1 MALVFWQIIWNYLF
15 LAFKERGTVGMDYKD
30 YAQRLSALYA
40 EYKAFDQTKI
50 PLCAAENY
58 VSPFARQGLVSRY
71 EGKYVSG
78 YIQRDQE
85 KDFIGSDYLE
95 KVMFLASD
103 LAKELFGAEYNDFR
117 SLTGMN
123 TVALILMTMAKDV
136 PKILITAPQA
146 GGHGSLPKLC
156 NNLGVAYEAIPYD
169 TVHMQI
175 DYEGLNHIL
184 EKDQEIG
191 YLFFCQ
197 SDLIQPP
204 DLSRIN
210 LPDHVGIIYDAT
222 QTLGLIAGGVLP
234 NPLSI
239 HKNTIMIGGTHKTF
253 PGVTCGYVATNHQEY
268 IQRVNQDISPNFL
281 RNVQVNNI
289 TSVCLTMLELLRF
302 GKDYAQSIVRVA
314 NGLGEALA
322 AAGISVKRI
331 SDTQFTQTHQL
342 FLETAPEEVDDSYR
356 RFREYGISLNKRKT
370 PYISGFRLGVQEI
383 ARYRFDTHLPE
394 LAELLRLILQE
405 PEKKEVILAR
415 KAKLALLKRD
425 RYVMDD
431 IFMEWD

>member
-1 MALVFWQIIWNYLF
+1 MCEDV
-15 LAFKERGTVGMDYKD
+15 DYQF
-30 YAQRLSALYA
+30 YAKRLSALYE
-40 EYKAFDQTKI
+40 EYKIFDQSKI

-58 VSPFARQGLVSRY
+58 VSPFAKQGLISRY

-78 YIQRDQE
+78 YIQRDIE

-95 KVMFLASD
+95 QVMLFASD
-103 LAKELFGAEYNDFR
+103 LAQELFGAKYNDFR

-123 TVALILMTMAKDV
+123 TVALMLMTMTHGAQ
-136 PKILITAPQA
+136 KILITDPQS

-156 NNLGVAYEAIPYD
+156 DNMGIRYDSIPYD
-169 TVHMQI
+169 AVSMQI
-175 DYEGLNHIL
+175 DYEQLNRIL
-184 EKDQEIG
+184 SADQEIA

-204 DLSRIN
+204 DLARIE
-210 LPDHVGIIYDAT
+210 LPERMGIIYDAT

-234 NPLSI
+234 NPLQV

-253 PGVTCGYVATNHQEY
+253 PGVTCGYVATNCDEY
-268 IQRVNQDISPNFL
+268 IQKVNQDISPNFL

-302 GKDYAQSIVRVA
+302 GQDYAQNIVWLA
-314 NGLGEALA
+314 NNLGGALNTS
-322 AAGISVKRI
+322 GIGVKRI
-331 SDTQFTQTHQL
+331 SNLAFTKTHQL
-342 FLETAPEEVDDSYR
+342 FIETEPELVDDTYR
-356 RFREYGISLNKRKT
+356 HFRNYGITLNKRKT
-370 PYISGFRLGVQEI
+370 AYISGFRLGVQEI
-383 ARYRFDTHLPE
+383 ARYHFDEHIPE
-394 LAELLRLILQE
+394 LAELIRLILRE
-405 PEKKEVILAR
+405 PNNRDVILGL
-415 KAKLALLKRD
+415 KAKLALLKQD

>member
-1 MALVFWQIIWNYLF
+1 
-15 LAFKERGTVGMDYKD
+15 MDYKY
-30 YAQRLSALYA
+30 YAQRLSALYT
-40 EYKAFDQTKI
+40 EYKVFDQSKI

-58 VSPFARQGLVSRY
+58 VSPFAKRGLISRY

-78 YIQRDQE
+78 FLQRDRE
-85 KDFIGSDYLE
+85 KDFIGSDYME
-95 KVMFLASD
+95 KIMIFASE
-103 LAKELFGAEYNDFR
+103 LAKELFGAGYNDFR

-123 TVALILMTMAKDV
+123 TVALILMTMARDAQ
-136 PKILITAPQA
+136 KILITDPQS

-156 NNLGVAYEAIPYD
+156 DNLGVAYASIPY
-169 TVHMQI
+169 TFASMQI
-175 DYEGLNHIL
+175 DYEQLNHIL
-184 EKDQEIG
+184 ETDQEIG

-204 DLSRIN
+204 DLSRIK

-234 NPLSI
+234 NPLST
-239 HKNTIMIGGTHKTF
+239 HRSTIMIGGTHKTF
-253 PGVTCGYVATNHQEY
+253 PGVTCGYVATNY
-268 IQRVNQDISPNFL
+268 NGYVQRVNQDISPNFL
-281 RNVQVNNI
+281 RNVQINNI

-302 GKDYAQSIVRVA
+302 GKEYAQGTVRLA
-314 NGLGEALA
+314 NGLGEALVS
-322 AAGISVKRI
+322 AGVPVKQV

-342 FLETAPEEVDDSYR
+342 FLESNPAEVDDAYR
-356 RFREYGISLNKRKT
+356 RFREYGITLNKRKT

-383 ARYRFDTHLPE
+383 ARYHFETHLSE

-405 PEKKEVILAR
+405 PEKKDAILSL

>member
-1 MALVFWQIIWNYLF
+1 MN
-15 LAFKERGTVGMDYKD
+15 YKD

-40 EYKAFDQTKI
+40 EYKVFDQSKI

-58 VSPFARQGLVSRY
+58 VSPFAKQGLISHY

-78 YIQRDQE
+78 YIQRDRE

-123 TVALILMTMAKDV
+123 TVALILMTLAKDT
-136 PKILITAPQA
+136 PKILITDPQS

-156 NNLGVAYEAIPYD
+156 NNLGVAYAPIPYD
-169 TVHMQI
+169 TASMQI
-175 DYEGLNHIL
+175 DYGKLNHIL
-184 EKDQEIG
+184 ATDHKIG

-204 DLSRIN
+204 ELHRIN
-210 LPDHVGIIYDAT
+210 LPEHVGIIYDAT
-222 QTLGLIAGGVLP
+222 QTLGLIAGGALP
-234 NPLSI
+234 NPLQI

-253 PGVTCGYVATNHQEY
+253 PGVTCGYVATNHSGY

-289 TSVCLTMLELLRF
+289 TSICLTMLELLRF
-302 GKDYAQSIVRVA
+302 GKDYAQGIVRIA
-314 NGLGEALA
+314 NGLGEALVA
-322 AAGISVKRI
+322 AEVPVKRI
-331 SDTQFTQTHQL
+331 SDAQFTQTHQL
-342 FLETAPEEVDDSYR
+342 FLEWDSAEVDDTYR
-356 RFREYGISLNKRKT
+356 RFREYGITLNKRKT

-383 ARYRFDTHLPE
+383 ARYHFEAHLPE
-394 LAELLRLILQE
+394 LAELLRLILRE
-405 PEKKEVILAR
+405 PEKREVILAL
-415 KAKLALLKRD
+415 KTKLALLKQN

-431 IFMEWD
+431 VFMEWD

>member
-1 MALVFWQIIWNYLF
+1 
-15 LAFKERGTVGMDYKD
+15 MDYKD
-30 YAQRLSALYA
+30 YAQRLSSLYA
-40 EYKAFDQTKI
+40 EYKVFDQSKI

-58 VSPFARQGLVSRY
+58 VSPFAKQGLISHY

-78 YIQRDQE
+78 YLQRDRE

-123 TVALILMTMAKDV
+123 TVALILMTMAKDA
-136 PKILITAPQA
+136 PKILITDPQS

-156 NNLGVAYEAIPYD
+156 NNLGVTFDSIPYD
-169 TVHMQI
+169 AASMQI
-175 DYEGLNHIL
+175 NYEQLNQIL
-184 EKDQEIG
+184 ATDQEIG

-204 DLSRIN
+204 DLNKIK
-210 LPDHVGIIYDAT
+210 LPDHIGIIYDAT

-234 NPLSI
+234 NPLHV

-253 PGVTCGYVATNHQEY
+253 PGVTCGYVATNHNGY
-268 IQRVNQDISPNFL
+268 VQRVNQDISPNFL
-281 RNVQVNNI
+281 RNVQINNI

-302 GKDYAQSIVRVA
+302 GEDYAQGIVRLA
-314 NGLGEALA
+314 NSLGKALV
-322 AAGISVKRI
+322 AAGVPVKRI

-342 FLETAPEEVDDSYR
+342 FLESAPAEVDDAYR
-356 RFREYGISLNKRKT
+356 RFREYGITLNKRKT
-370 PYISGFRLGVQEI
+370 PYASGFRLGVQEI
-383 ARYRFDTHLPE
+383 ARYHFEAHLSE

-405 PEKKEVILAR
+405 PERRDDILSL
-415 KAKLALLKRD
+415 KATLALLKRD

>member
-1 MALVFWQIIWNYLF
+1 
-15 LAFKERGTVGMDYKD
+15 MDYQF
-30 YAQRLSALYA
+30 YAKRLSALYE
-40 EYKAFDQTKI
+40 EYKIFDQSKI

-58 VSPFARQGLVSRY
+58 VSPFAKQGLISRY

-78 YIQRDQE
+78 YIQRDLE

-95 KVMFLASD
+95 QVMLFASD
-103 LAKELFGAEYNDFR
+103 LAQELFGAKYNDFR

-123 TVALILMTMAKDV
+123 TVALMLMTMTHGAQ
-136 PKILITAPQA
+136 KILITDPQS

-156 NNLGVAYEAIPYD
+156 DNMGIRYDSIPYD
-169 TVHMQI
+169 AVNMQI
-175 DYEGLNHIL
+175 DYEQLNRIL
-184 EKDQEIG
+184 SVDQEIE

-204 DLSRIN
+204 DLARIE
-210 LPDHVGIIYDAT
+210 LPERMGIIYDAT

-234 NPLSI
+234 NPLQV

-253 PGVTCGYVATNHQEY
+253 PGVTCGYVATNCDEY
-268 IQRVNQDISPNFL
+268 IQKVNQDISPNFL

-302 GKDYAQSIVRVA
+302 GQDYAQNIVRLA
-314 NGLGEALA
+314 NNLGGALITSGIGL
-322 AAGISVKRI
+322 KRI
-331 SDTQFTQTHQL
+331 SNLAFTKTHQL
-342 FLETAPEEVDDSYR
+342 FIETEPELVDDTYR
-356 RFREYGISLNKRKT
+356 HFRNYGITLNKRKT
-370 PYISGFRLGVQEI
+370 AYISGFRLGVQEI
-383 ARYRFDTHLPE
+383 ARYHFDEHIPE
-394 LAELLRLILQE
+394 LAELIRLILRE
-405 PEKKEVILAR
+405 PNNRDAILGL
-415 KAKLALLKRD
+415 KAKLALLKQD